1 MNFNCTFTEST
12 ESESSLLVRAMM
24 KPQKEKDTH
33 MKKFS
38 ALMIGAAMIL
48 GTAFA
53 AQEAAKAPEKTAT
66 TATTKKVSKKHSKT
80 SKKSAKKTAAS
91 TAVTTPAPAPAK

>member
-1 MNFNCTFTEST
+1 MNFNGTFREST

-38 ALMIGAAMIL
+38 ALMIGAAMVL

-66 TATTKKVSKKHSKT
+66 TTSTKKVSKKHSK
-80 SKKSAKKTAAS
+80 SNKKSAKKVAAS
-91 TAVTTPAPAPAK
+91 TAATTLTPAPAK

>member
-1 MNFNCTFTEST
+1 MNFNCAFTGST
-12 ESESSLLVRAMM
+12 ESESSLIVGAMM

-38 ALMIGAAMIL
+38 ALMIGAAMVL

-53 AQEAAKAPEKTAT
+53 AQNAAKTPET
-66 TATTKKVSKKHSKT
+66 TSSTSKVSKKHSKKST
-80 SKKSAKKTAAS
+80 KKSAKKTAAS
-91 TAVTTPAPAPAK
+91 TAATTPTPAPAK

>member
-1 MNFNCTFTEST
+1 MNFNCAFREST
-12 ESESSLLVRAMM
+12 ESESSLIVRAMM

-38 ALMIGAAMIL
+38 ALMIGAAMVL

-66 TATTKKVSKKHSKT
+66 TTSKVSKKHSKK
-80 SKKSAKKTAAS
+80 SNKKSAKKVAAS
-91 TAVTTPAPAPAK
+91 TAATTPTPAPAK

>member
-1 MNFNCTFTEST
+1 MNFNCAFREST
-12 ESESSLLVRAMM
+12 ESESSLIVRAMM

-38 ALMIGAAMIL
+38 ALMIGAAMVL

-53 AQEAAKAPEKTAT
+53 AQNAAKTPAT
-66 TATTKKVSKKHSKT
+66 TTSTSKVSKKQSKK

-91 TAVTTPAPAPAK
+91 TAATTPAPAPAK